1 MISPDSCLVH
11 KTWAHAPTEDGGLGG
26 IHFPM
31 MEVMVVTMVMDV
43 MMTRIMVVMTMT
55 MMTEVMMVTMTMII
69 MMMTMPTEDLEESIS
84 LLTQLQL
91 LWPRGRSLI
100 DDSNDRR
107 TGDCQPPLPKSL
119 VTDMPVLSV

>member
-31 MEVMVVTMVMDV
+31 MEVTMVMDV

-55 MMTEVMMVTMTMII
+55 MMTEVMMV
-69 MMMTMPTEDLEESIS
+69 TMPTEDLEESIS

-107 TGDCQPPLPKSL
+107 TLRGRLP
-119 VTDMPVLSV
+119 TTTF

>member
-43 MMTRIMVVMTMT
+43 MMTRITVVMTMT

-69 MMMTMPTEDLEESIS
+69 MMMTMPTED
-84 LLTQLQL
+84 
-91 LWPRGRSLI
+91 
-100 DDSNDRR
+100 
-107 TGDCQPPLPKSL
+107 
-119 VTDMPVLSV
+119 